1 MWDLDK
7 FFFGFDD
14 FILGSNHFLILPSC
28 PKKYCSIQK
37 KSKVAKNNHLAFSS
51 SLSLNTHGSMA
62 NWQSK
67 VIFFDK
73 SLEKKYLQVS
83 RKFFNGEKKN
93 CKCKI
98 SFIHRPYADRESD
111 GIRVCFFCIVWTTN
125 EVATQR
131 NKRERESKKYMKKGT
146 FKRMIS

>member
-51 SLSLNTHGSMA
+51 SLSLNTHGIIA

-67 VIFFDK
+67 VIFYDK

-83 RKFFNGEKKN
+83 RKFFNGEKRTANVKYLSSTEHMLIGKVTVFV
-93 CKCKI
+93 CVFSALFEQQMKLQRK
-98 SFIHRPYADRESD
+98 E
-111 GIRVCFFCIVWTTN
+111 IR
-125 EVATQR
+125 A
-131 NKRERESKKYMKKGT
+131 REREQKIYE
-146 FKRMIS
+146 KRNF